1 MWTLKV
7 VALLMGAVVSFASVA
22 RERSLSF
29 EHKDWMLSCDNTA
42 TRVIAA

>member
-1 MWTLKV
+1 MWKLKI

-29 EHKDWMLSCDNTA
+29 EYKDWMLSCDNTG
-42 TRVIAA
+42 TRVIGA